1 MWLVL
6 GIGGGLASTNAVS
19 VRYDIWSL
27 GPRMVSGARPR
38 SSNATLILA
47 FCCGPP
53 RALGKARAVTAKTM
67 TMKTGHNEMNGF
79 QEILERK
86 VADLLHTVRRRD
98 GIIIEKSADQ
108 MDEIQYATERDL
120 AIRNVDRESNL
131 LRDVK
136 EALRRIHEGSFGTCL
151 ECESAIS
158 PKRLAAVP
166 WAACCIQCQEAAE
179 RDRQNGTESLTATL
193 LNAA

>member
-1 MWLVL
+1 
-6 GIGGGLASTNAVS
+6 
-19 VRYDIWSL
+19 
-27 GPRMVSGARPR
+27 
-38 SSNATLILA
+38 
-47 FCCGPP
+47 
-53 RALGKARAVTAKTM
+53 
-67 TMKTGHNEMNGF
+67 MKTEHSDMSGF
-79 QEILERK
+79 LEILEQREAEL
-86 VADLLHTVRRRD
+86 VGVLRNRD
-98 GIIIEKSADQ
+98 GIAIEKSADQ
-108 MDEIQYATERDL
+108 MDEIQCATERDL

-136 EALRRIHEGSFGTCL
+136 DALRRIHDGSFGTCV

-179 RDRQNGTESLTATL
+179 RDRQEGTESLTGTL

>member
-1 MWLVL
+1 ME
-6 GIGGGLASTNAVS
+6 
-19 VRYDIWSL
+19 
-27 GPRMVSGARPR
+27 
-38 SSNATLILA
+38 
-47 FCCGPP
+47 
-53 RALGKARAVTAKTM
+53 
-67 TMKTGHNEMNGF
+67 MKTQHNEINGF
-79 QEILERK
+79 QELLERK
-86 VADLLHTVRRRD
+86 QADLLSVLRNRD
-98 GIIIEKSADQ
+98 GIAIEKSADQ

-136 EALRRIHEGSFGTCL
+136 DALRRIREGSFGACI

-166 WAACCIQCQEAAE
+166 WAAYCIQCQEAAE
-179 RDRQNGTESLTATL
+179 RDRENGTESLGATL

>member
-1 MWLVL
+1 
-6 GIGGGLASTNAVS
+6 
-19 VRYDIWSL
+19 
-27 GPRMVSGARPR
+27 
-38 SSNATLILA
+38 
-47 FCCGPP
+47 
-53 RALGKARAVTAKTM
+53 
-67 TMKTGHNEMNGF
+67 MKTEHNEMSAF

-86 VADLLHTVRRRD
+86 EADLAHVLRRRD
-98 GIIIEKSADQ
+98 GIVIEKSADQ

-131 LRDVK
+131 MRDVK
-136 EALRRIHEGSFGTCL
+136 DALRRIQEGSFGTCV

-179 RDRQNGTESLTATL
+179 RDRENGTESLPAAL